1 MPVSE
6 SAKREMRA
14 AAKKQDR
21 NKTIR
26 TLTKTDV
33 KKAGK
38 VLSSGDVEAAK
49 TSVKEAISTLDRAAE
64 KKILHK
70 NNVAR
75 KKSRLMKRLNKAA
88 KPAETK

>member
-1 MPVSE
+1 
-6 SAKREMRA
+6 MRA
-14 AAKKQDR
+14 AARKQDR

-33 KKAGK
+33 KKAAK
-38 VLSSGDVEAAK
+38 AISSGDMEAAK
-49 TSVKEAISTLDRAAE
+49 TSVKGAISTLDKAAE

-75 KKSRLMKRLNKAA
+75 KKSRLMKKLNKAG